1 LPIGVRALA
10 AAVRR
15 ALYVVCAV
23 VALAS
28 PARADDVTYTALD
41 NATVRVFSFTGVSL
55 ERVQS
60 ASQRT
65 YVMASPEAGH
75 GTGLLL
81 NRDGV
86 VLTARHVI
94 EGARIVAVQFP
105 GERTA
110 VPARVVY
117 SDASHDCAFLVV
129 GGTHK
134 SSVALPERS
143 PKLAVRQTIFVIG
156 YPLDA
161 SRAHP
166 QSQQGIVSGVLPDGS
181 LQLGVALNPGNSGGP
196 VVDSDEHLVGIA
208 VARADPKAGAQ
219 GIGVAVPLDPILESY
234 SRLMKGGDV
243 RGARKDLA
251 RDGKTLTADANL
263 LAGMLTD
270 EDAGTAWQAVRG
282 NASATPTSRVVDQL
296 VDAAMQSSSTA
307 DADVLTL
314 AASGAWNGAVVSL
327 ERGQSPATYL
337 KTARDLA
344 KRVRSADPGAVD
356 RSPFLAFVLQDHEPT
371 DKDAAPASSAGSD
384 DSTGGGGQ
392 GGGGGGGGGGGER
405 PIDVLI
411 RSLETKKTIPMVRAG
426 PTIALVTPF
435 QLVGIGA
442 TAKLRF
448 AELVTVNARYQYGL
462 HLDKSDTSGS
472 HLIEG
477 LAGIVLGT
485 WHNTTTTKLIVDV
498 EHAPFATVY
507 HYVPGEVPST
517 HSLVAE
523 AGVISGLVN
532 LKTSPNAMPPSSDFT
547 QQTFLLEGGVRYT
560 YFYHADSQYLLRAA
574 RSTFEAS
581 LHVVAPPLGL
591 PDGSNNADG
600 QAISAIPGFK
610 ADIAWDSLLSFGQTE
625 IGGGYFPAANWVYVD
640 IGWSYL
646 FY

>member
-1 LPIGVRALA
+1 
-10 AAVRR
+10 
-15 ALYVVCAV
+15 
-23 VALAS
+23 
-28 PARADDVTYTALD
+28 
-41 NATVRVFSFTGVSL
+41 
-55 ERVQS
+55 
-60 ASQRT
+60 
-65 YVMASPEAGH
+65 
-75 GTGLLL
+75 L

-86 VLTARHVI
+86 ILTARHVV

-105 GERTA
+105 GEKAA

-134 SSVALPERS
+134 SFVPLPERS

-161 SRAHP
+161 SRVKP

-234 SRLMKGGDV
+234 TKVMKGSDL

-251 RDGKTLTADANL
+251 RDDKTLTADANL
-263 LAGMLTD
+263 LAGLLTD

-296 VDAAMQSSSTA
+296 VDAAMRSSSTA

-314 AASGAWNGAVVSL
+314 AAAGAWNGAVVSL
-327 ERGQSPATYL
+327 ERGQSPASYL

-344 KRVRSADPGAVD
+344 KRARTADPVAVD
-356 RSPFLAFVLQDHEPT
+356 RSPFLSFVLQDHEPT
-371 DKDAAPASSAGSD
+371 DKDAAPAPAESSDEPAP
-384 DSTGGGGQ
+384 
-392 GGGGGGGGGGGER
+392 GGGGGGGGDR
-405 PIDVLI
+405 AIDTLI
-411 RSLETKKTIPMVRAG
+411 KSLDTKKTIPMIRAG

-462 HLDKSDTSGS
+462 HLGKPDTSGS
-472 HLIEG
+472 HLVEG

-507 HYVPGEVPST
+507 HYVPGDVPST

-532 LKTSPNAMPPSSDFT
+532 LKTPASAMPPSSDFT
-547 QQTFLLEGGVRYT
+547 QQTLLLEGGVRYT
-560 YFYHADSQYLLRAA
+560 YFFHADSQYLLRAA
-574 RSTFEAS
+574 RSAFEAS
-581 LHVVAPPLGL
+581 LHVVAPPIGL

-600 QAISAIPGFK
+600 QGIGGIPGFK
-610 ADIAWDSLLSFGQTE
+610 ADISWDTLLSFGQTE
-625 IGGGYFPAANWVYVD
+625 IGGGYFPAANWIYVD